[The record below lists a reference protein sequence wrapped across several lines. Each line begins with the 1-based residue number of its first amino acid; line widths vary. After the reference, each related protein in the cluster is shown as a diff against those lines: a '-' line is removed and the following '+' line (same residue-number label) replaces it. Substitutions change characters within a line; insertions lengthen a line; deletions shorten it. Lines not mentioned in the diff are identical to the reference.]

1 MQTRSNASKLPFQ
14 NLTPPYLESP
24 SKKNAPK
31 TTGTGKQIGKCIKAQ
46 RLHANSSSPYRSDR
60 RTNQVIRAGSL
71 APGHAEAP

>member
-46 RLHANSSSPYRSDR
+46 MLTLTPHLLTGLTDE
-60 RTNQVIRAGSL
+60 QIK
-71 APGHAEAP
+71 